1 MKGLLHS
8 GSARGGMEGDIK
20 EDENC
25 LIQSNSEGSP
35 AYEFCRDLPL
45 LSNIC
50 VDINRL
56 HENVIKFLNERVSR
70 LPRPLLH
77 CMFRSSVASS
87 REIFC
92 PLPTD
97 LARSGKGRV
106 GRWSRGRSGE
116 LRRERPMKTINEEKE
131 TEGKTDAVGGLGEGA
146 GGEFRAS
153 CLAPRFSLAS
163 CNKRGQV
170 GLINKANELGCRCP
184 SR

>member
-1 MKGLLHS
+1 MSRL
-8 GSARGGMEGDIK
+8 R
-20 EDENC
+20 ENQEQRIEF
-25 LIQSNSEGSP
+25 LI
-35 AYEFCRDLPL
+35 Y
-45 LSNIC
+45 
-50 VDINRL
+50 
-56 HENVIKFLNERVSR
+56 VIKFLNERVSR

-131 TEGKTDAVGGLGEGA
+131 TEGKTDAVAVGGLGEGA

-153 CLAPRFSLAS
+153 CLARFSSAS

-170 GLINKANELGCRCP
+170 GL
-184 SR
+184 

>member
-1 MKGLLHS
+1 MSRL
-8 GSARGGMEGDIK
+8 R
-20 EDENC
+20 EDQEHRIEF
-25 LIQSNSEGSP
+25 LI
-35 AYEFCRDLPL
+35 Y
-45 LSNIC
+45 I
-50 VDINRL
+50 
-56 HENVIKFLNERVSR
+56 IKFLNERVSR

-77 CMFRSSVASS
+77 RMFRSSVASS

-116 LRRERPMKTINEEKE
+116 LRRERPMKTINEETE
-131 TEGKTDAVGGLGEGA
+131 TVGGLGEG
-146 GGEFRAS
+146 GEENLGRAAS
-153 CLAPRFSLAS
+153 FARFSLAS